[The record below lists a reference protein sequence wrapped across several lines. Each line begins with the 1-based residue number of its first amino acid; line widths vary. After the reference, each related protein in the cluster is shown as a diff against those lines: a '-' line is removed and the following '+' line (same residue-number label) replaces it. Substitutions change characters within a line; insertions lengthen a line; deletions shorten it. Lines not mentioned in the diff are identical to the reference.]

1 MEDKKLFF
9 FFGDFSMSRTTQS
22 LYNWIYVLPTLVLII
37 FIFIIP
43 IAYNIWLSFQEK
55 TIGGEAVFAGLK
67 NYQRLLASS
76 MFYKSVGNSL
86 FYTFIS
92 VTSKAL
98 IGLGVA
104 LLLNKK
110 FWGRGF
116 LRGLSI
122 LPWAFPSFVVAVLFW
137 FNYDYRGTFNTILK
151 MLGLQPVHWM
161 SYENAMWSVILI
173 NIWHGW
179 PFFFMGYLA
188 GLQAIP
194 TDLYEAADI
203 DGANTYQKFIHITV
217 PQLKQVLLTV
227 MLLSTMWTLGEFTQI
242 YMTTGGGPVDATLT
256 IPMATYKIAFLT
268 EINFPLAAAYTIL
281 VLPIYL
287 FLIYFTLK
295 QMGE

>member
-1 MEDKKLFF
+1 MKQSARKLFF
-9 FFGDFSMSRTTQS
+9 QW
-22 LYNWIYVLPTLVLII
+22 LYVLPALTLIVI
-37 FIFIIP
+37 IFIIP
-43 IAYNIWLSFQEK
+43 IIYNVWLSFQEK
-55 TIGGEAVFAGLK
+55 AIGGEAIFAGFK
-67 NYQRLLASS
+67 NYQRLLDSH
-76 MFYKSVGNSL
+76 MFYKTVMNSVI
-86 FYTFIS
+86 YTFAS
-92 VTSKAL
+92 VSVKAL
-98 IGLGVA
+98 IGLGAA

-116 LRGLSI
+116 FRGFSI

-137 FNYDYRGTFNTILK
+137 FNYDYRGTFNSLLK
-151 MLGLQPVHWM
+151 VLGLTPIHWM
-161 SYENAMWSVILI
+161 SYENAMRSVIII

-194 TDLYEAADI
+194 TELYEAADI
-203 DGANTYQKFIHITV
+203 DGASVFQKFTHITM
-217 PQLKQVLLTV
+217 PQLKPVFLTV
-227 MLLSTMWTLGEFTQI
+227 ILLSTMWTLGEFTQI

-287 FLIYFTLK
+287 ALIYFTLK